1 MINQK
6 EAERLAEENLSLPP
20 FCFDILIKRNQAVE
34 AACPGIVSCAHKL
47 AIAARDAVVLVRFSE
62 TKMHFSFQARTNISC
77 CVWFQANGPSFN
89 VELGCRDGL
98 NSDRSHVPENIPDP
112 PFDLTQLNPNFARK
126 NLTQFNIIASQEH
139 RLWAYLIAPTL
150 NSVLNN
156 TLRTFSSS
164 TVKQVNH
171 NKCCISFVNDRDLQ
185 HW

>member
-47 AIAARDAVVLVRFSE
+47 AIAARDAVVL
-62 TKMHFSFQARTNISC
+62 
-77 CVWFQANGPSFN
+77 ANGPSFN

-126 NLTQFNIIASQEH
+126 NLKQFNIIASQEH